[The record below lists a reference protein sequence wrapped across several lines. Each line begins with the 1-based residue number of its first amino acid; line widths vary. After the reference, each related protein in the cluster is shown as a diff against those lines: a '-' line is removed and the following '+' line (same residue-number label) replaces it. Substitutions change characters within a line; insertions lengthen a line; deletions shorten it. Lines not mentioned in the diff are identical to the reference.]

1 MTSDPDPADDRT
13 CFSCVHFVDDP
24 GAIEAEFPG
33 IPVFGSAFASCRGH
47 AGMCQERD
55 RFMDPIPARS
65 CATFEARNPRRTT
78 R

>member
-1 MTSDPDPADDRT
+1 MTSETETADERT

-55 RFMDPIPARS
+55 RFMDPIPART
-65 CATFEARNPRRTT
+65 CPTFEARNDRRTT

>member
-1 MTSDPDPADDRT
+1 MTCSPDTADTRT

-47 AGMCQERD
+47 AGMCQARE
-55 RFMDPIPARS
+55 RFMDPILATS
-65 CATFEARNPRRTT
+65 CPSFEARDDRPTT